1 MMIEIEV
8 NPNEKVR
15 ITPREAQLLA
25 MIADGSKDA
34 AIAHKLYISRRTV
47 ETHLI
52 NLYEKLNIRSPNTHA
67 RVRAGYLAAKNE
79 MLLSNIND

>member
-25 MIADGSKDA
+25 MIAEGSKDA
-34 AIAHKLYISRRTV
+34 AIAHKLYISRKTV
-47 ETHLI
+47 ENHLH
-52 NLYEKLNIRSPNTHA
+52 NLYEKLNVRSPDLHA
-67 RVRAGYLAAKNE
+67 RCIASNIAGRNGAVLA
-79 MLLSNIND
+79 NIND

>member
-1 MMIEIEV
+1 MIEIEV

-15 ITPREAQLLA
+15 ITKREAQLLA

-47 ETHLI
+47 ESHLS
-52 NLYEKLNIRSPNTHA
+52 NLYEKLNVRSPDLHS
-67 RVRAGYLAAKNE
+67 RVIAGTVAVKNE
-79 MLLSNIND
+79 LVLANIND